1 MCGWGEGISSLYS
14 YIGRDRQRQ
23 RSWRSKRSRYVAT
36 RLQTLGRLI
45 APGLYLIRLRL
56 SVTGTRVWG
65 TLRACVAHMERV
77 FREGCAFAER
87 LYGGLTLN
95 GMASRINDLVRW
107 RPFRTLAGSS
117 NRPRNR
123 QPPGLGAPI
132 GGRRPTVRDR
142 WLGAPRRHE
151 LREIRDP
158 CRACSSRRATT
169 GAREAVGDPG
179 SPHPRAQVARMV
191 APTARRAARDFRGTL
206 APYSNGP
213 RIPSSCGSAT
223 LPLPRNG

>member
-1 MCGWGEGISSLYS
+1 MCGCGEGISSLYS

-87 LYGGLTLN
+87 LYGGSPLD
-95 GMASRINDLVRW
+95 GMASGIMTWFAGGHFGPWRVLRIDRVIGSPLAWVPRLEVAEQPPDPATDGW
-107 RPFRTLAGSS
+107 VLRGVTSFERYVTRAERVLLEGRQQGLGRPSATRAASFPSAS
-117 NRPRNR
+117 RPR
-123 QPPGLGAPI
+123 
-132 GGRRPTVRDR
+132 GGTS
-142 WLGAPRRHE
+142 HKT
-151 LREIRDP
+151 
-158 CRACSSRRATT
+158 S
-169 GAREAVGDPG
+169 GARF
-179 SPHPRAQVARMV
+179 SRN
-191 APTARRAARDFRGTL
+191 APTIFKRV
-206 APYSNGP
+206 SN
-213 RIPSSCGSAT
+213 IFQ
-223 LPLPRNG
+223 L